1 MEFLSDPQV
10 WIAFGTLTL
19 LELVL
24 GIDNV
29 IFISILAGKLP
40 PDQRAKARY
49 IGLALALGTVI
60 TSAVIVEGL
69 FGLPGIGT
77 ALNLAIRA
85 NDFPVI
91 YGIVIFI
98 TIAIAALMTILEFV
112 YPLLDPRIR
121 ANQ

>member
-1 MEFLSDPQV
+1 L
-10 WIAFGTLTL
+10 
-19 LELVL
+19 
-24 GIDNV
+24 
-29 IFISILAGKLP
+29 
-40 PDQRAKARY
+40 
-49 IGLALALGTVI
+49 
-60 TSAVIVEGL
+60 
-69 FGLPGIGT
+69 

-121 ANQ
+121 DA

>member
-1 MEFLSDPQV
+1 V
-10 WIAFGTLTL
+10 
-19 LELVL
+19 V
-24 GIDNV
+24 
-29 IFISILAGKLP
+29 
-40 PDQRAKARY
+40 
-49 IGLALALGTVI
+49 
-60 TSAVIVEGL
+60 VEGL

-98 TIAIAALMTILEFV
+98 TIAIALLMLILEFV

-121 ANQ
+121 NS